1 MSALSMDDYA
11 ALLLVIAAVAVILE
25 APLLKPWSG
34 FRKPK
39 GHPGRW
45 FQ

>member
-1 MSALSMDDYA
+1 MSEYVVTG
-11 ALLLVIAAVAVILE
+11 LVIVAVVALVWDM
-25 APLLKPWSG
+25 PLLKQWSG